1 MPMKFLK
8 NGIKNTDG
16 KKYKIILSPIFID
29 EVEDIYFY
37 ISKKLKEENTAKKFI
52 NSIKSKIKL
61 VKSYPYIYAKL
72 DDKHKLDVIHRKIIT
87 GSYVMIYMVNEDNLQ
102 VRISHIYYQG
112 EDYLKKI

>member
-61 VKSYPYIYAKL
+61 LKSYPYIY
-72 DDKHKLDVIHRKIIT
+72 
-87 GSYVMIYMVNEDNLQ
+87 MQN
-102 VRISHIYYQG
+102 
-112 EDYLKKI
+112 